1 MAIHGSSYYGVKP
14 AAQRGNSFNDNIQL
28 AFGDDASLNQAAT
41 SSSSTT
47 MTTESSAKHS
57 VIVGFVFVL
66 ESLILIF
73 VCVLAY
79 FLR

>member
-14 AAQRGNSFNDNIQL
+14 AQRGNSFNDNIQL